1 MNEETEKLLN
11 EALAGAIDAVKTTG
25 NFVVE
30 QAPDLIR
37 QLLLYNT
44 VMLSAWVL
52 LGVVVLIATGL
63 IVRKA
68 WKWEKTLRGGDSGV
82 GLALG
87 GISFVI
93 GGILGCTL
101 IFGHISE
108 LIKIVLAPKIW
119 LLEYAA
125 SLVK

>member
-11 EALAGAIDAVKTTG
+11 EALAGAINAVKTTG

-52 LGVVVLIATGL
+52 LGIVVLIATGL

-68 WKWEKTLRGGDSGV
+68 WKFEKTLSYPDQGAGIAVGVVTFLVGGVV
-82 GLALG
+82 GCSL
-87 GISFVI
+87 V
-93 GGILGCTL
+93 
-101 IFGHISE
+101 FGHISE